1 MSLFRKKG
9 EQTTHQWYVT
19 ALKRMIDGDRDGAFL
34 ALQEAVKGGKAPTD
48 AYIRLGNLLRERGD
62 AGKAVQIHQS
72 LTVKTDLTKEE
83 KIELFLN
90 LAEDYAH
97 LGNSEKS
104 IRILETAVKTLNIKD
119 PAVFMKIAK
128 QYHVLRNKEK
138 SFEALREAKK
148 YGGVGDRE
156 LALYLAS
163 SAERLLENGDSKE
176 AKKLLQQGLKH
187 DPDSAPALM
196 MLGDIAETEDN
207 IDEAISKW
215 RRAAV
220 LSPQLAGPALQKLER
235 LLYERGKFSEI
246 EKIYHD
252 IRSAR
257 GGDETASLATA
268 ALYKKQGQDEKA
280 IELLEEYLA
289 VFPES
294 IKGRLLL
301 TSLYARHRDSDALDR
316 FLDESVRQSWETKP
330 YVCQSCQFQSDA
342 MRWHC
347 PRCNAFDTFTTDYEI

>member
-1 MSLFRKKG
+1 MSFFKKKDKYSSH
-9 EQTTHQWYVT
+9 ESYVA
-19 ALKRMIDGDRDGAFL
+19 ALRLMIDGSRDAAFL
-34 ALQEAVKGGKAPTD
+34 ALQDAVKGGQAPTD

-104 IRILETAVKTLNIKD
+104 IRVLETAVKTLNIKD
-119 PAVFMKIAK
+119 SNVFLKIAK
-128 QYHVLRNKEK
+128 QYHVMNMVEK
-138 SFEALREAKK
+138 SYEALRESKK

-163 SAERLLENGDSKE
+163 AAEQLIDGNDIKE
-176 AKKLLQQGLKH
+176 AKRLLQQGLKH
-187 DPDSAPALM
+187 DANSAPVLM
-196 MLGDIAETEDN
+196 LLGDVAQTEENTDG
-207 IDEAISKW
+207 AISKW
-215 RRAAV
+215 RQAAV
-220 LSPQLAGPALQKLER
+220 LSPQLAKRALEKLEAV
-235 LLYERGKFSEI
+235 LYEQGKFSEI
-246 EKIYHD
+246 EQIYGD

-268 ALYKKQGQDEKA
+268 ALYKKQGRDEKA
-280 IELLEEYLA
+280 ISLLEEYVT

-294 IKGRLLL
+294 LRGRLLL
-301 TSLYARHRDSDALDR
+301 TSLYARHRSADDLDK
-316 FLDESVRQSWETKP
+316 FLEESIRQSGNTKP
-330 YVCQSCQFQSDA
+330 FVCQSCQFQSDA